1 MDGRFG
7 NIMDALFICFVL
19 FLFLLVAGVIAILY
33 GIVLGIYDSIM
44 ENKEDS
50 ETTDKNQKK

>member
-1 MDGRFG
+1 M
-7 NIMDALFICFVL
+7 MDALFICFVL
-19 FLFLLVAGVIAILY
+19 LLFLLVAGVIAILY

-50 ETTDKNQKK
+50 ETTDKDQKK